1 MKKVW
6 NLKNIDEKKA
16 ETYQKKFRVSPMLS
30 KLLIARK
37 VEEEDVPCFLRPDL
51 DKLHDPFLL
60 NDMQALVERILLAK
74 ERNENVVIY
83 GDYDVDGITS
93 ITVIYSFLKELGMNV
108 SYYLPDRLEEGYGLN
123 NDAIQ
128 KLKDNGA
135 DLIVTVDCGISAN
148 DVVEYATSIGLDIC
162 ITDHHECTENLPKA
176 KAVVN
181 PKRLDSTYPF
191 STLAGVGVAFKVI
204 NALAIKLG
212 LPEENYLKYLDLV
225 CVGTIADIVPL
236 LGENR
241 IITYNGLR
249 ALNKTKNEGLKAL
262 IKVAR
267 LEKIDS
273 EAVSFGLAPRINA
286 CGRMADAGVAVKLL
300 LATNTLE
307 ATNLAI
313 VLDEQ
318 NKKRQEVEKKILQE
332 ATDIITAQNMSAKN
346 TIVLASEAW
355 HPGVIGIVAS
365 KLTEKYLKPV
375 VLLAIDG
382 DMARG
387 SGRIPQGLSLYTA
400 VSRCQYLLL
409 NYGGHELAAGL
420 SIHKDNIEEFAR
432 VFEQVITEMKTSE
445 FVSIIDVDMEL
456 GIKDVTF
463 ELANDVARLAPFG
476 QQNKM
481 PVFRI
486 NKVKVTSVCTLK
498 DNKHL
503 KLTVLADGSGGNF
516 SIEALGFCMGHKRDE
531 ITVGDRLDLVCTLSV
546 NAFMGNI
553 KMQLIMQDFA
563 KSIN

>member
-6 NLKNIDEKKA
+6 NLKDIDIKKA
-16 ETYQKKFRVSPMLS
+16 EVYQKKFRVSPMLS
-30 KLLIARK
+30 KLLVARK
-37 VEEEDVPCFLRPDL
+37 IEEEDIPCFLRPDL
-51 DKLHDPFLL
+51 DKLNDPFLL
-60 NDMQALVERILLAK
+60 NDMEKLVDRILKAK
-74 ERNENVVIY
+74 DNNENVVIY

-93 ITVIYSFLKELGMNV
+93 ITVIYSFLKDLGMKV

-123 NDAIQ
+123 NNAI
-128 KLKDNGA
+128 KMLKENGA
-135 DLIVTVDCGISAN
+135 DLVVTVDCGISAN
-148 DVVEYATSIGLDIC
+148 DIVEYAKDIGLDIC
-162 ITDHHECTENLPKA
+162 ITDHHECTENIPKA
-176 KAVVN
+176 IAVVN

-204 NALAIKLG
+204 NALAVKLSM
-212 LPEENYLKYLDLV
+212 PEESYLKYLDLV

-262 IKVAR
+262 IKVAK

-286 CGRMADAGVAVKLL
+286 CGRMADASVAVKLL

-307 ATNLAI
+307 ATSLAN

-332 ATDIITAQNMSAKN
+332 AVCEITEKNMESQN
-346 TIVLASEAW
+346 TIVLASPTW

-365 KLTEKYLKPV
+365 KLAEKYLKPV
-375 VLLAIDG
+375 VLLSIDG
-382 DMARG
+382 IEARG

-400 VSRCQYLLL
+400 VSRCQDLLL

-420 SIHKDNIEEFAR
+420 SIKKENIQEFAKA
-432 VFEQVITEMKTSE
+432 FEAVITEMKTSE

-486 NKVKVTSVCTLK
+486 NRVKVTSVCTLK
-498 DNKHL
+498 ENKHL
-503 KLTVLADGSGGNF
+503 KLTVLADGPGGNF
-516 SIEALGFCMGHKRDE
+516 AIEALGFCMGHKRDE
-531 ITVGDRLDLVCTLSV
+531 ITVGDRIDLVCTLSV